1 MNYAIAGDAIVARP
15 SFNTSVTNQFA
26 FKLTGADVMGWKPK
40 SLLQQLV
47 DFLRSKGQ
55 P

>member
-1 MNYAIAGDAIVARP
+1 MQFAHAGAAHQG
-15 SFNTSVTNQFA
+15 SSQLNTPAANQFA